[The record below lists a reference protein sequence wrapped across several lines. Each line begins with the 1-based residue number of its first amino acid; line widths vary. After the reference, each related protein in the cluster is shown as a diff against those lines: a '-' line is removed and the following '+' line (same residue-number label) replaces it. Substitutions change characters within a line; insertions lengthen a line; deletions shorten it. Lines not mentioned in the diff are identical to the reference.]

1 MAFIMGCL
9 AVLSLGSCANDA
21 QAVQALSQGWS
32 GPMVEQHGMTLT
44 YTDSGRVVL
53 RVQAGHLADFS
64 QLEEGPYQ
72 RFDSS
77 VFVTLYDF
85 NGKRHGR
92 LLAQRM
98 THWLDTDLWFLE
110 GDVQMHQPGGRSL
123 YTESMTWDR
132 DSASI
137 YGQEALRIID
147 EGEEI
152 RGKGFRAEEDLSRY
166 TIFAVSGELN
176 APE

>member
-1 MAFIMGCL
+1 MVVAALVLL
-9 AVLSLGSCANDA
+9 ATSCANDA
-21 QAVQALSQGWS
+21 RAVQALSQGWS

-44 YTDSGRVVL
+44 YTDSGRVIL
-53 RVQAGHLADFS
+53 RVQAGHLADYS
-64 QLEEGPYQ
+64 QLEEEPYQ
-72 RFDSS
+72 RFDST
-77 VFVTLYDF
+77 VLVTIYDF
-85 NGKRHGR
+85 RGNQHGR
-92 LLAQRM
+92 LIANQM
-98 THWLDTDLWFLE
+98 THYTSTDLWFLE

-132 DSASI
+132 DSATI
-137 YGQEALRIID
+137 YGHEALRIID